1 MPRNLGLIAN
11 WPRVNTLPDPST
23 AQEGD
28 VIIWNGIPWM
38 HDGLIWRPVP
48 EGGGASYWRGVFAAY
63 PGLPTLGGY
72 GITLVATE
80 TATGYT
86 VVNTNRITAIPAIEA
101 LAAAST
107 DAAAGFRINALPFR
121 LGQMDGAGFLY
132 MRTLVRNAVGGST
145 TTTRGFFG
153 LRGSSIAPTDVNPST
168 LTNIVGLGWDKNDAH
183 LSIIHND
190 NTGTASKVS
199 LGTNFPRPTADRSQA
214 WDLTILSNGQGTVY
228 WAVMSLANGAKARGS
243 ITTDI
248 PAGSTLLTF
257 LAYISVGDTY
267 SEIGIG
273 LSMLEVLR
281 IV

>member
-11 WPRVNTLPDPST
+11 WPRVNTLPNPST

-80 TATGYT
+80 SATGYT
-86 VVNTNRITAIPAIEA
+86 VANTNRITAIPAIEA

-121 LGQMDGAGFLY
+121 LGQMGGAGFLY

-153 LRGSSIAPTDVNPST
+153 LRGSSITPTDVNPST

-199 LGTNFPRPTADRSQA
+199 LGTDFPRPTADRSQA

-267 SEIGIG
+267 NEIGIG
-273 LSMLEVLR
+273 LSMLEVLQ